1 MRLLQS
7 GIVKPEDLAR
17 KYAKELWANEIMLLA
32 YYIACVNIETTYQS
46 IMLAASSEHELEDMP
61 YVPFPGATLTDTFQI
76 TEEGDRADTSLM
88 PVNNE
93 RIEAQLAKPIRVIVG
108 NPPYSAGQSSAND
121 NNQNL
126 KYPTLDRRIADTY
139 ALHSTATNKNSL
151 YDSYI
156 RAFRWASDRIEE
168 HGVVAF
174 VSNNGWVDGNTADGL
189 RKCIAK
195 EFSDIWVYNLRGN
208 QRTAGEQLRR
218 EGGKVFGSGARTG
231 VAVFVAVKRADA
243 EDECRLHYYEVPD
256 YQSAEVKLSTLNEA
270 SLATVNWRNLTPN
283 DAGDWVSQRDERFAT
298 YPALTGQGL
307 SYFTSSSRGLETT
320 RDAWCYNFS
329 AEKVASNMQRMIDV
343 YNAEAARGVSTEAE
357 LESDPQLIK
366 WSSSLSSRALR
377 GQRHEF
383 DHDGGREVL
392 YRPFSRQ
399 RAYLDRVFVHRP
411 GKNFEYFPTPEHEN
425 WVLYVPGAGS
435 SAPPFFTLSSSS
447 LIDLGACGISS
458 AISYPRYRYEQV
470 HETHGSFDFGGDI
483 DEHGYRKIDNITDE
497 ILAHYVKH
505 FGPYVT
511 KDDIFA
517 YVYAVLH
524 SPQYRETFKAD
535 LKRSLPRIPLAA
547 SAEDFRAFVTAG
559 QELLD
564 LHLHYE
570 SIDPYPLHVTS
581 TVEFTTDEYELYRVE
596 KMKWAD
602 KGTKMK
608 LVVNS
613 RITLR
618 DFPAE
623 VHEYMLGAR
632 SAVDWLIDRYQ
643 VKIDKASGIVNDPND
658 WAREH
663 DDPSYIVDLIRRVTR
678 VSVNTVRIANSLPH
692 LPL

>member
-208 QRTAGEQLRR
+208 QRTAGEQSRR

-283 DAGDWVSQRDERFAT
+283 DAGDWVS
-298 YPALTGQGL
+298 
-307 SYFTSSSRGLETT
+307 
-320 RDAWCYNFS
+320 
-329 AEKVASNMQRMIDV
+329 
-343 YNAEAARGVSTEAE
+343 
-357 LESDPQLIK
+357 
-366 WSSSLSSRALR
+366 
-377 GQRHEF
+377 
-383 DHDGGREVL
+383 
-392 YRPFSRQ
+392 
-399 RAYLDRVFVHRP
+399 
-411 GKNFEYFPTPEHEN
+411 
-425 WVLYVPGAGS
+425 
-435 SAPPFFTLSSSS
+435 
-447 LIDLGACGISS
+447 
-458 AISYPRYRYEQV
+458 
-470 HETHGSFDFGGDI
+470 
-483 DEHGYRKIDNITDE
+483 
-497 ILAHYVKH
+497 
-505 FGPYVT
+505 
-511 KDDIFA
+511 
-517 YVYAVLH
+517 
-524 SPQYRETFKAD
+524 
-535 LKRSLPRIPLAA
+535 
-547 SAEDFRAFVTAG
+547 
-559 QELLD
+559 
-564 LHLHYE
+564 
-570 SIDPYPLHVTS
+570 
-581 TVEFTTDEYELYRVE
+581 
-596 KMKWAD
+596 
-602 KGTKMK
+602 
-608 LVVNS
+608 
-613 RITLR
+613 
-618 DFPAE
+618 
-623 VHEYMLGAR
+623 
-632 SAVDWLIDRYQ
+632 
-643 VKIDKASGIVNDPND
+643 
-658 WAREH
+658 
-663 DDPSYIVDLIRRVTR
+663 
-678 VSVNTVRIANSLPH
+678 
-692 LPL
+692 